1 MIFTAFHGLKRTGG
15 HQAART
21 INRAHTPMI
30 STLQKLTDP
39 LHGHMQHAAT
49 HKWNFTWHTVS
60 NALANIP
67 SFMFINMW
75 NFLCKMFSIKRTK
88 WYHFIGNYLV
98 LSNLYLTFNTLQTI
112 SVYQLYQTI
121 TQVEQGEGTRML
133 TPDHSGGVLMVNDM
147 FRHQSFLQK
156 SLNNWFTII
165 TNTKPITQQKCLS
178 YTFFVII

>member
-98 LSNLYLTFNTLQTI
+98 LSNLYLTFNTSANYI
-112 SVYQLYQTI
+112 SISNYN
-121 TQVEQGEGTRML
+121 
-133 TPDHSGGVLMVNDM
+133 SGGAGWGDQDADARP
-147 FRHQSFLQK
+147 FRRCSDGKWHVSSPKL
-156 SLNNWFTII
+156 FT
-165 TNTKPITQQKCLS
+165 KVS
-178 YTFFVII
+178 